1 MPKHPKNIRRE
12 AAKIVAGKQ
21 AVNDAVE
28 KMQRGDS
35 TAGVFWRV
43 VRSLGFKSFILAD
56 HNGTEVR
63 GTAGHGGGKVIV
75 TIGCI
80 VLTSCPMPR
89 VDGVEILA
97 VIDSLKEAKRLVRLG
112 VLHPSFIG
120 EHAQST
126 TDAFEEAFV
135 FAPSDDA
142 VLGVLRESQPR
153 SLKESRAEEVAQRSI
168 ERRVR
173 HLMRGGGGGGGGGSS
188 SSAVNLERESDPDEE
203 NSTDDDNDVSLEAL
217 GGATLPTPAV
227 GATQARADQPAA
239 RVVVAKPTP
248 AEEAKAEAVWQA
260 QMQVRIEN
268 DVSAW

>member
-12 AAKIVAGKQ
+12 AAKIVAGKL

-43 VRSLGFKSFILAD
+43 VRSLGFKSFVLAD
-56 HNGTEVR
+56 HTGTEVR

-80 VLTSCPMPR
+80 VLTSCPTPR

-97 VIDSLKEAKRLVRLG
+97 VIDTLKEAKRLVRLG

-120 EHAQST
+120 EHEQST
-126 TDAFEEAFV
+126 SEAFV

-142 VLGVLRESQPR
+142 VLGVLREIQPR

-168 ERRVR
+168 DRRV
-173 HLMRGGGGGGGGGSS
+173 HHIMRGGA
-188 SSAVNLERESDPDEE
+188 SASASASGATAVSDAEVSDDEDSE
-203 NSTDDDNDVSLEAL
+203 DSEDFVVPSVSL
-217 GGATLPTPAV
+217 PPPAV
-227 GATQARADQPAA
+227 GVAQATADQPVAPTA
-239 RVVVAKPTP
+239 RVVVAKAPQPPKLTL
-248 AEEAKAEAVWQA
+248 AQEAAAAAAAEARIREA
-260 QMQVRIEN
+260 IEN
-268 DVSAW
+268 DISAW